1 MRPDN
6 KGTLSAETRASLSWR
21 ALLITALAMVVVYL
35 LWNIPQLTI
44 LLYPLR
50 LFTTYV
56 HEAGHGLAAILTG
69 GQVVGFAVSANG
81 SGLATT
87 IGGAR
92 WLILP
97 AGYLGAALF
106 GSLLYY
112 LVNRFPRT
120 ANGTALAL
128 GLGMILFTLL
138 FARPDETGTP
148 VALIIGLGFS
158 VLLLLVGLKLN
169 GLITLLVLNVLAVS
183 TALEAVMDL
192 RYLIN
197 FADLARRGNVMND
210 AAAFSADIMPLLPPS
225 AIALTWAGIAVMM
238 LGLAVYYG
246 TIRPLRHKIDANYS
260 RLT

>member
-1 MRPDN
+1 MVPDN
-6 KGTLSAETRASLSWR
+6 KRIMPDGNRESLRWR

-44 LLYPLR
+44 VLYPLR

-56 HEAGHGLAAILTG
+56 HEAGHSLAAILTG
-69 GQVVGFAVSANG
+69 GSVVGFAVSANG

-87 IGGAR
+87 IGGTR

-112 LVNRFPRT
+112 LVNRFPRV
-120 ANGTALAL
+120 ANAAALTL

-148 VALIIGLGFS
+148 VALFIGVGFGTILLLIGLQ
-158 VLLLLVGLKLN
+158 LN
-169 GLITLLVLNVLAVS
+169 GLMTLLVLNVLAVS

-197 FADLARRGNVMND
+197 FASTARRGTVMND
-210 AAAFSADIMPLLPPS
+210 AAAFSSDIMPLLPPS
-225 AIALTWAGIAVMM
+225 AIALTWAGMAVIM

-246 TIRPLRHKIDANYS
+246 TVRPIRHKIDANYS